1 MTSRLA
7 PVSTAATRTPLLA
20 ARGLGVMAG
29 GQALLS
35 NVELDLNAAELV
47 ALVGPSGCG
56 KTTLLRAICALD
68 DATAGEVLLQSRAP
82 REWGYPEFR
91 RRVLLVDQR
100 PILFDDSLE
109 ANLRRPF
116 AYRSA
121 PAAFPRER
129 ALALLERVGLGT
141 ARLTQNARS
150 LSIGQQ
156 QRASLVRALLLE
168 PLIFLLDE
176 PTSALDG
183 EAVAEVEAVIREDLS
198 ARGAAA
204 LVITH
209 SRAQAQNWCDREI
222 DVTQWRVAPSVP
234 EINR

>member
-7 PVSTAATRTPLLA
+7 AFPLDSMQMPLLA
-20 ARGLGVMAG
+20 LRNLSVAAG
-29 GQALLS
+29 GQRLLEGVS
-35 NVELDLNAAELV
+35 FELQAGELV

-56 KTTLLRAICALD
+56 KTTLLRALCALD
-68 DATAGEVLLQSRAP
+68 DATAGEVKLRGRAA
-82 REWGYPEFR
+82 REWGWAEFR

-100 PILFDDSLE
+100 PVLFDDSLE

-116 AYRSA
+116 GYRSA
-121 PAAFPRER
+121 RAAFSRER
-129 ALALLERVGLGT
+129 AAALLERVGVG
-141 ARLTQNARS
+141 AQRLSQNARS

-168 PLIFLLDE
+168 PDVFLLDE

-183 EAVAEVEAVIREDLS
+183 QAIVEVEALIGEELR

-204 LVITH
+204 LVVTH

-222 DVTQWRVAPSVP
+222 DVAHWV
-234 EINR
+234 NGK